1 MIIYKGWKFI
11 LLGMQRW
18 RVIPPEW
25 YECSYFEGSPF
36 DVIFRS
42 GVKELIARVNLWEE
56 VLSGYNRP

>member
-11 LLGMQRW
+11 LLGMKRW

-25 YECSYFEGSPF
+25 FRFEVDRF

-42 GVKELIARVNLWEE
+42 GVEELIARVNLWEL
-56 VLSGYNRP
+56 VLRGGTKWV

>member
-11 LLGMQRW
+11 LLGFKRW

-25 YECSYFEGSPF
+25 YVGNDF
-36 DVIFRS
+36 DFDIIFRS

-56 VLSGYNRP
+56 VLNGYNRT

>member
-11 LLGMQRW
+11 LLGLKRW

-25 YECSYFEGSPF
+25 YEGSRF